1 MKTVPIVVI
10 MELCRKGGTNLYPI
24 NRETL
29 VFISKAVPASDSPGS
44 SRPRVRI
51 RASFGMTKLLSC

>member
-1 MKTVPIVVI
+1 MKTVPIMVI

-29 VFISKAVPASDSPGS
+29 VFISKA
-44 SRPRVRI
+44 R
-51 RASFGMTKLLSC
+51 FGQSGVKSA